1 MKFGV
6 FLCVP
11 SLEDITIFKSQTV
24 FNEYICLLLSAC
36 TLLKLLVVNVNN
48 RNTISCVLVFA
59 SLISRILAK
68 KNEYWHTIQRATV
81 TLFATILLNA
91 AAGEI

>member
-36 TLLKLLVVNVNN
+36 TLLMLLVVNVNN

-68 KNEYWHTIQRATV
+68 KMSIGIPFKEQQLHCLQ
-81 TLFATILLNA
+81 LFS
-91 AAGEI
+91 